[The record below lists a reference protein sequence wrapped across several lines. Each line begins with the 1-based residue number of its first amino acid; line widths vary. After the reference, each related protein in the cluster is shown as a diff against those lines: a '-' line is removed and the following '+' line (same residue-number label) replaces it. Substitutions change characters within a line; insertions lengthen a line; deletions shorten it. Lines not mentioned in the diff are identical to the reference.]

1 MNYIAKNTSLQLATQ
16 AVMDEQWN
24 YVTTAILLHTSV
36 LWFSRKQS
44 SWLMRYP
51 YVMYEHRS
59 LSSLCMAL
67 SGYRVC
73 DRAVYLTEM
82 STDQDWSQFL
92 PDQDWI
98 GLQFFWNLADQ
109 DWIGLRKFLLF

>member
-44 SWLMRYP
+44 S
-51 YVMYEHRS
+51 
-59 LSSLCMAL
+59 
-67 SGYRVC
+67 
-73 DRAVYLTEM
+73 
-82 STDQDWSQFL
+82 
-92 PDQDWI
+92 
-98 GLQFFWNLADQ
+98 
-109 DWIGLRKFLLF
+109 